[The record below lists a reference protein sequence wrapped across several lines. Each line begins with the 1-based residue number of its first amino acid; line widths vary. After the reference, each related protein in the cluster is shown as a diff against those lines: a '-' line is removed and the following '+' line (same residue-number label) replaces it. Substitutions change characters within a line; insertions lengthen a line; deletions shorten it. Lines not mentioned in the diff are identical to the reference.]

1 MAMRLKQPFAC
12 RYFADGLPVD
22 GINPADFDEY
32 ELDGRQALMSQ
43 ANLTIGI
50 DLDCNLAV
58 EPFILQTLINNWPG
72 NCNRVHGR

>member
-1 MAMRLKQPFAC
+1 
-12 RYFADGLPVD
+12 
-22 GINPADFDEY
+22 
-32 ELDGRQALMSQ
+32 MSQ

-58 EPFILQTLINNWPG
+58 EPFILQNVDQQLAR